1 MKQHLLILPTLH
13 FFKTFLILIN
23 QNHPATTYIEVTFSN
38 TTSDRRPIIHGAG
51 DKTNYVDIDF
61 TRTAEP
67 LPDDSVGS

>member
-1 MKQHLLILPTLH
+1 MHVPYAIGNDLSI
-13 FFKTFLILIN
+13 IN
-23 QNHPATTYIEVTFSN
+23 TYEPIFQTINDDGLTYIEVTFSN

-67 LPDDSVGS
+67 LPDDSD